1 MSEKKFRLGEI
12 LLQAGVISAE
22 QLAASVKVATQN
34 NIRLGEAIV
43 KMGFATEEAIAIAVS
58 KLLGVPYA
66 SRENKILSPEKGQNL
81 EKIVEERYARDNLLL
96 PLFLEDQML
105 AVAMAEPDN
114 VMVLDNLRL
123 MTGYEIQPFISTKA
137 QILKT
142 IDDFYGS
149 SGSII
154 DKVMESKDGDGEGD
168 QSAGEVDM
176 GEGRVDLD
184 KMVQEAKGAQV
195 VSLVNAILKQAIS
208 EKASDIH
215 IERYDERVVLRFR
228 IHGVLYERTP
238 PSKES
243 FLAVI
248 SRIKILTK
256 LDIAERRLPQDGAF
270 SLKVQNRNIDMRV
283 SICPTVFGEKVV
295 MRVLDKGAVNLNI
308 DARGF
313 DPKQKDDFLKAA
325 SAPHGL
331 IFLTGPTGSGKT
343 TTLYTILNTINT
355 PDINLMTIEDPVEFK
370 LEGINQVQVRAGIN
384 LTFAAAL
391 RSFLRQDPDVI
402 LVGEVRDQETATTC
416 LRAALTGHLV
426 LSTLHTNSALESV
439 VRLADMGIEP
449 FMLASSLRLVAAQR
463 LVRTLCPACREG
475 YKPEGEEVE
484 LCLKESM
491 LNPLP
496 DPNQLIFY
504 RAKGCEKCHK
514 TGYTGRMAL
523 YEVYYI
529 TRGLRDAIYK
539 HAKEIAEISYAAHRE
554 GFWNLRASG
563 WRKCIEGTTSVEEMM
578 SVTVGE

>member
-1 MSEKKFRLGEI
+1 MQGKQLRLGDI
-12 LLQAGVISAE
+12 LLTAGVVSAE
-22 QLAASVKVATQN
+22 QLTQATKTAQQT
-34 NIRLGEAIV
+34 NIRLGEAV
-43 KMGFATEEAIAIAVS
+43 AKLGFATEEAIAIAVS

-66 SRENKILSPEKGQNL
+66 SRENKILSPEKGQDL
-81 EKIVEERYARDNLLL
+81 EKKVDERFARDNLLL
-96 PLFLEDQML
+96 PLFLEDQVL

-114 VMVLDNLRL
+114 VMILDNLRL
-123 MTGYEIQPFISTKA
+123 MTGFEIQPFISTKA

-154 DKVMESKDGDGEGD
+154 DKVMETKEGEEG
-168 QSAGEVDM
+168 QEASSGEVDVSDA
-176 GEGRVDLD
+176 RLDLD
-184 KMVQEAKGAQV
+184 KMVAEAKGAQV

-208 EKASDIH
+208 EKCSDIH
-215 IERYDERVVLRFR
+215 IERYDERVMLRFR

-238 PSKES
+238 PSKDA

-248 SRIKILTK
+248 SRIKILSK

-270 SLKVQNRNIDMRV
+270 SLKVQNRLIDMRV

-295 MRVLDKGAVNLNI
+295 MRVLDKGAVDLNI
-308 DARGF
+308 DKRGF
-313 DPKQKDDFLKAA
+313 EPKQKEDFLKAA
-325 SAPHGL
+325 ESPHGL

-343 TTLYTILNTINT
+343 TTLYTILNTIKS

-370 LEGINQVQVRAGIN
+370 LEGINQVQVKSNIG

-402 LVGEVRDQETATTC
+402 LVGEVRDQETAQTC

-426 LSTLHTNSALESV
+426 LSTLHTNSALEAV
-439 VRLADMGIEP
+439 VRLVDMGIEP

-463 LVRTLCPACREG
+463 LVRTVCTTCREA
-475 YKPEGEEVE
+475 YKPDAE
-484 LCLKESM
+484 LAEMCIRESM
-491 LNPLP
+491 LQPPP
-496 DPNQLIFY
+496 DPNQLVFY
-504 RAKGCEKCHK
+504 RAKGCERCHK

-529 TRGLRDAIYK
+529 TKALRDAIYK
-539 HAKEIAEISYAAHRE
+539 KSDDLNEVMYVGQQE

-563 WRKCIEGTTSVEEMM
+563 WRKVIEGVSTVDEVM